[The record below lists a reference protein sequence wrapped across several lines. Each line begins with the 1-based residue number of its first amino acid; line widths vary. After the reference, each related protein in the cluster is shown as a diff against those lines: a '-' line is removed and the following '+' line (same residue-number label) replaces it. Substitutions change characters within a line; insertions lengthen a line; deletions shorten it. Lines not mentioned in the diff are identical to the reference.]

1 MKKFFLA
8 AMISVS
14 MMSSATANP
23 YPVKVLRVIDGDT
36 IEIEAR
42 FLPPE
47 LKQKLSIR
55 VLGVDTPE
63 KGHRAQ
69 CPQEAALAERAS
81 AYTKSLIASGQPV
94 EIDIVG
100 WDKYGGRILGAVRV
114 GGQDLTQGLIA
125 NGLARPYHGEKKS
138 SWCQ

>member
-1 MKKFFLA
+1 MIKYFVA
-8 AMISVS
+8 AVIASVT
-14 MMSSATANP
+14 AVAAANP

-69 CPQEAALAERAS
+69 CPQEAALAEKAS
-81 AYTKSLIASGQPV
+81 AYTKGLIASGQPV
-94 EIDIVG
+94 EIDIKS

-114 GGQDLTQGLIA
+114 GGQDLAQGLIA
-125 NGLARPYHGEKKS
+125 NGLARPYFGEKKS

>member
-1 MKKFFLA
+1 MKRIFA
-8 AMISVS
+8 AFTIYFAMLG
-14 MMSSATANP
+14 SAWANP

-94 EIDIVG
+94 EIDIKS

-114 GGQDLTQGLIA
+114 GGQDLASGLIA
-125 NGLARPYHGEKKS
+125 NGLGRPYYGEKKS

>member
-1 MKKFFLA
+1 MKRIFA
-8 AMISVS
+8 AFTIYFAMLG
-14 MMSSATANP
+14 SAWANP

-94 EIDIVG
+94 EIDIAR
-100 WDKYGGRILGAVRV
+100 WDKYGGRILGAVRI

-125 NGLARPYHGEKKS
+125 NGLGRPYYGEKKS